1 MAEEKKKSK
10 KISFK
15 EEMKKVKKAKPK
27 MRGRAL
33 FSPAMLAFD
42 AVLQADEDRK
52 KGKKYGEY
60 LRKLQADNAPKS

>member
-27 MRGRAL
+27 MRGRTL

-42 AVLQADEDRK
+42 TILQVDEDRK
-52 KGKKYGEY
+52 KAKKYLEERAEAFGQ
-60 LRKLQADNAPKS
+60 KG